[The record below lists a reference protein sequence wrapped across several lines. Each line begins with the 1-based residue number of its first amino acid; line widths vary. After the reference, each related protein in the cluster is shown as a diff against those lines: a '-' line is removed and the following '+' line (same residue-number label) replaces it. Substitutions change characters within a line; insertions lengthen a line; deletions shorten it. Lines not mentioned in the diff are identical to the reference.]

1 MLYTAWSAMDRIIG
15 SPIRIISRFTG
26 ISFILLFSVIFLNSS
41 FFLRKKSVL
50 LPESW
55 TYAECC
61 TLKKQKNKTSR
72 TKTGFTQLCYS
83 FTL

>member
-1 MLYTAWSAMDRIIG
+1 M
-15 SPIRIISRFTG
+15 
-26 ISFILLFSVIFLNSS
+26 NSS

-50 LPESW
+50 LPESR

>member
-1 MLYTAWSAMDRIIG
+1 MDRIIG

-41 FFLRKKSVL
+41 FFLHKKSVL

-55 TYAECC
+55 TYAEGC